1 MLNSGNANGVRASES
16 RHAVE
21 HAHADRD
28 FGCLRTDASRPQAI
42 ARERLEPVH
51 QVLDERAPVIAA
63 ALLPFGA
70 PAFGDRGDGLVA
82 PAWPFLPIPRKQK
95 IFLKPVPGLAFR
107 GVKRR
112 KMVRKMRFSRDGYGS
127 PGDLACT
134 IRVQYAG
141 SA

>member
-1 MLNSGNANGVRASES
+1 MLNSGNANGVRASEG

-21 HAHADRD
+21 HAHADRN
-28 FGCLRTDASRPQAI
+28 FGRLRTDAARPQAI

-95 IFLKPVPGLAFR
+95 IFSEPRPGAAFR
-107 GVKRR
+107 GSNGRESGQ
-112 KMVRKMRFSRDGYGS
+112 MSTEYSGVRHLR
-127 PGDLACT
+127 C
-134 IRVQYAG
+134 AG
-141 SA
+141 